1 VNAVGSP
8 MSTRPYRPSWFQR
21 QANTFLTRALR
32 NGRGPSFMRLLSVT
46 GRTTARVFTTPIV
59 PVHDGDRY
67 WLISPFGDVG
77 WVRNVR
83 AGSPVTLERG
93 DDGVTGTFRELDA
106 EEATPILR
114 TYLSSR
120 ARLFVRKWFDV
131 SAHSTDAE
139 ITAEAPRHP
148 VFELIPA

>member
-1 VNAVGSP
+1 
-8 MSTRPYRPSWFQR
+8 MSTRRYRPSWIQR
-21 QANTFLTRALR
+21 QANKGLTRALR
-32 NGRGPSFMRLLSVT
+32 KGRGPRFMRLLSVT
-46 GRTTARVFTTPIV
+46 GRTTGRVFTTPIV

-67 WLISPFGDVG
+67 WLVSPFGDVG

-93 DDGVTGTFRELDA
+93 DDRVTGTVRELDA

-114 TYLSSR
+114 RYLSSR

-131 SAHSTDAE
+131 SSRSTEAE
-139 ITAEAPRHP
+139 LAAEAPRHP
-148 VFELIPA
+148 VFAVTPT